1 MVLIIWEQH
10 NLKRLFSCHQE
21 KGETALHL
29 AVLLADRTSLHI
41 LDFLAQNWS
50 VCYGNLCY
58 TSVCVCVCVPLCLPA
73 CFSFSFLSALMLIH
87 RHQRET
93 RRCTTAVYTTRP
105 TVWSCCWEPEPTH
118 TSVIHTHTH
127 THTCIMYLSEL
138 SFISWA
144 STVSRGYLM
153 SFW

>member
-58 TSVCVCVCVPLCLPA
+58 TSVCVCVCTFVFTCMFFFFFFVSSNVDTQTSAGNTALHYSCLHNKTDCVKLLLRA
-73 CFSFSFLSALMLIH
+73 RAN
-87 RHQRET
+87 
-93 RRCTTAVYTTRP
+93 
-105 TVWSCCWEPEPTH
+105 TH
-118 TSVIHTHTH
+118 ISNTH

-144 STVSRGYLM
+144 STVCRGYLM

>member
-58 TSVCVCVCVPLCLPA
+58 TSVCVCVCTFVFTCMFFFFVSSNVDTQTSAGNTALHYSCLHNKTDCVKLLLRA
-73 CFSFSFLSALMLIH
+73 RAN
-87 RHQRET
+87 
-93 RRCTTAVYTTRP
+93 
-105 TVWSCCWEPEPTH
+105 TH
-118 TSVIHTHTH
+118 ISNTYTHTH
-127 THTCIMYLSEL
+127 THLYNVSVRALIYQLS
-138 SFISWA
+138 INC
-144 STVSRGYLM
+144 V
-153 SFW
+153 

>member
-1 MVLIIWEQH
+1 MLDCTYTRTDKKKKNRYNQRTDSLRCEVLIIWEHH

-58 TSVCVCVCVPLCLPA
+58 TSVCVCVCAYLCVYLHVFLFFFCQLQCWYTDISGKHGVA
-73 CFSFSFLSALMLIH
+73 LQLSAQQDRLC
-87 RHQRET
+87 E
-93 RRCTTAVYTTRP
+93 AVTE
-105 TVWSCCWEPEPTH
+105 SQ
-118 TSVIHTHTH
+118 SQHTHQ
-127 THTCIMYLSEL
+127 
-138 SFISWA
+138 
-144 STVSRGYLM
+144 
-153 SFW
+153 